1 MSTRISAS
9 MAKYSMGNPPFRRA
23 TNNKKLF
30 PPIESL
36 TKLYRGQPPCRNADC
51 SAGAEP
57 LGYLSIFVEN
67 CQEIKIADI
76 NRNRTP
82 KTAPGSLLFRLLLCF
97 HKSAERGIVRCI
109 QGRKNILA
117 ILIENSPSFVVDV
130 FNVYFRPMLYFSEDI
145 VWRLVYANQ
154 FR

>member
-36 TKLYRGQPPCRNADC
+36 TKLHRGQPPCRNADC

-67 CQEIKIADI
+67 CQEIKKPLDKLQAAVYNI
-76 NRNRTP
+76 NVKRLCSKRLPSLSCLKNNRTQFGRWAVIFYCFYSL
-82 KTAPGSLLFRLLLCF
+82 KILCMHSLQQESGTAL
-97 HKSAERGIVRCI
+97 
-109 QGRKNILA
+109 
-117 ILIENSPSFVVDV
+117 PST
-130 FNVYFRPMLYFSEDI
+130 P
-145 VWRLVYANQ
+145 W
-154 FR
+154 